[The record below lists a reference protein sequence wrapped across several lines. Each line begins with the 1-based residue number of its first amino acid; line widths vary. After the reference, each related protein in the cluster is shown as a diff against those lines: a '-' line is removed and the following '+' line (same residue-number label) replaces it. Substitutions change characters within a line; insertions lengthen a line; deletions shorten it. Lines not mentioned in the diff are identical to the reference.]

1 MTLLLTTTVIHT
13 NVSSRKSTSCPFLG
27 QKLKCLFIHKR
38 EMLVFFLH
46 KEQYLKQ

>member
-1 MTLLLTTTVIHT
+1 MTLLLTATVIHT
-13 NVSSRKSTSCPFLG
+13 NVLFLEDTSCPFLG

-38 EMLVFFLH
+38 EMLGFFLH